1 VVVKFNTTE
10 KKKIVV
16 LLFKKVLMRFKF
28 WGILEF
34 LKIVIILKTVGVLNI
49 FVDFFSKDQN
59 LFEIEV
65 FCNIINVFTA
75 AFDTYNASL
84 LY

>member
-1 VVVKFNTTE
+1 
-10 KKKIVV
+10 
-16 LLFKKVLMRFKF
+16 MRFKF

-75 AFDTYNASL
+75 TFDTYNASL